1 MNRRLS
7 TSRATIAT
15 GIHNTIND
23 PLTNTSA
30 ATILTPPTSVHD
42 NDEKKPKHPFPSTR
56 RHFFNSRNRPSTS
69 SRQQQPSI
77 LQQAH
82 IRLSRHPKRLAF
94 IALLLTIILFWIA
107 LTHSSSAREIVY
119 VPLRDQPPY
128 DDLLTKRQCTATLCN
143 SENQCAT
150 WRPHHEQQHH
160 HDAEQLKQEGMY
172 CNVARIQVD
181 LGCELLLKKAD
192 GTWMTI
198 TQGQQIDCV
207 EQGCHD
213 VVEADLQGDL
223 YILASQLKQLIAD
236 PAYMDREIIVAHTG
250 TQPSSSS
257 DPSSSYDVTLVS
269 QFSVNR
275 LDVFT
280 QVLDAWP
287 GPVSVAIYL
296 TEPNDVNQF
305 KSFFAIP
312 ANVIQYSRVHI
323 VVVKP
328 DYTNPDRLKY
338 PINHLRNLAITAA
351 TTSHVFVMDADFTP
365 SANFYAHAH
374 AELLSALGERGTY
387 SRTAMVIPCYAILE
401 SHKDD
406 PLPQN
411 TAELSTLVSDGI
423 AYITD
428 PGTGHGPTLATS
440 MQLLN
445 GGGPDSLYYEVCYES
460 QWEPYYIVPRETTP
474 LYDARFRNQGGD
486 KQSHALQLNALG
498 FQFLVSNHAFILHK
512 DHSKMQWPGG
522 GFFKSQKEK
531 TPWSYFGEFMR
542 EMEELYGSNVRWPR
556 GCSANAIGWQTQLR
570 NPLGMAIGA

>member
-1 MNRRLS
+1 MSRRLS

-15 GIHNTIND
+15 GIHNNFND
-23 PLTNTSA
+23 PVA
-30 ATILTPPTSVHD
+30 ITPSSPYTDAIHD
-42 NDEKKPKHPFPSTR
+42 NDEKPKHPFPSTR
-56 RHFFNSRNRPSTS
+56 RHFYNRNKTTHSQQPI
-69 SRQQQPSI
+69 QQQSSAT
-77 LQQAH
+77 LLL
-82 IRLSRHPKRLAF
+82 RNPKRSGLAVF
-94 IALLLTIILFWIA
+94 IIIVVLFLIA
-107 LTHSSSAREIVY
+107 LTQSPTNKIKYA
-119 VPLRDQPPY
+119 PLRDQPPY
-128 DDLLTKRQCTATLCN
+128 DTLLSKRQCTATLCN
-143 SENQCAT
+143 TQGKCAT
-150 WRPHHEQQHH
+150 WRPHHEH
-160 HDAEQLKQEGMY
+160 HDPKQLKKEEMY
-172 CNVARIQVD
+172 RNLATIQVD
-181 LGCELLLKKAD
+181 LGCELLLKASD

-198 TQGQQIDCV
+198 THGETNCA
-207 EQGCHD
+207 EHGCQD
-213 VVEADLQGDL
+213 AIEVDLQGDL

-236 PAYMDREIIVAHTG
+236 PGYMDREITVAHTG
-250 TQPSSSS
+250 TQASSEL
-257 DPSSSYDVTLVS
+257 PYDVTLVS

-296 TEPNDVNQF
+296 TEPNDVNQL

-338 PINHLRNLAITAA
+338 PINHLRNLAITAS
-351 TTSHVFVMDADFTP
+351 TTSHIFVMDADFTP
-365 SANFYAHAH
+365 PTHFYEHAQSK
-374 AELLSALGERGTY
+374 LLPALVEQHYNR
-387 SRTAMVIPCYAILE
+387 RVAMVVPCYAILE

-411 TAELSTLVSDGI
+411 TAELHSLVKEGI

-428 PGTGHGPTLATS
+428 PGTGHGPTLALPMALDS
-440 MQLLN
+440 PAL
-445 GGGPDSLYYEVCYES
+445 SLYYEVCYES

-522 GFFKSQKEK
+522 GFSKSQKAK
-531 TPWSYFGEFMR
+531 TPWSYFEEFMR
-542 EMEELYGSNVRWPR
+542 EMEQLYGSNVRWPR
-556 GCSANAIGWQTQLR
+556 GCSANAIGWQAQLR
-570 NPLGMAIGA
+570 NPLGMALGA